1 MYKKLSILSLGLLL
15 VSCTWV
21 KVTEEGKSVTVREE
35 GQVADCKKVAR
46 ITSTSKGDIM
56 GVKRKK
62 EKVKQELETLA
73 RNEALEYGG
82 NVLVPAS
89 EIKEGKQSFF
99 VYKCP

>member
-1 MYKKLSILSLGLLL
+1 MFKNLLIFSLGLLL
-15 VSCTWV
+15 ISCTWV
-21 KVTEEGKSVTVREE
+21 KVTDEGKTVSIREE
-35 GQVADCKKVAR
+35 GQVSDCKKVAR
-46 ITSTSKGDIM
+46 ITSKSKDKIM
-56 GVKRKK
+56 GVKRNQEKLK
-62 EKVKQELETLA
+62 EELETLA